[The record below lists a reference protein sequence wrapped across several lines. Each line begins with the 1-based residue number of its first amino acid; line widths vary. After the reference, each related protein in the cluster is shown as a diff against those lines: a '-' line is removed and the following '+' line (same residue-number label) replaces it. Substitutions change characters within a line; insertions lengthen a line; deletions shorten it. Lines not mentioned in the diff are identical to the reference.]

1 MEIARRR
8 IAHVRAQ
15 LNPSVAKS
23 DRAEDP
29 WALTPGWQYFSGA
42 YAAIDKQWREG
53 FDGPLSSARVVA
65 CGEGWTRMEL
75 VVEKRHLNIAQ
86 NLHGGM
92 SMTIIDSLGTT
103 ALLTLR
109 PGAKSVSVS
118 LNTSFTAPAREGD
131 TLSVASKV
139 VKLGRKLVFIHVD
152 ITNKA
157 DGTLVASGVHVKKI
171 I

>member
-1 MEIARRR
+1 MESARRR

-15 LNPSVAKS
+15 LNPSVARS
-23 DRAEDP
+23 ERADDSL
-29 WALTPGWQYFSGA
+29 AIVPGWQYVSGA
-42 YAAIDKQWREG
+42 YTAIDSNWREG
-53 FDGPLSSARVVA
+53 FDGPLSGAHVVA

-75 VVEKRHLNIAQ
+75 VVEKRHLNLAQ

-103 ALLTLR
+103 ALYTLR
-109 PGAKSVSVS
+109 PGANSVSVS
-118 LNTSFTAPAREGD
+118 LNTTFTSPAREGD

-157 DGTLVASGVHVKKI
+157 DQTLVASGVHVKKI